1 MRRDNNDDDKI
12 FAFSKFSSFN
22 YGIRCLRTQWCDPYH
37 KSGKKG
43 DFVIEFGKK
52 IPPPREIRR
61 AQISQGIIFGYFKE
75 PFQKYIFRRRK
86 NHMHRNNMLR
96 WVHTIHMENHFK
108 WIEIWNLSA
117 FQQFN
122 NHHFALSAT
131 LMMVDMIAS
140 LSALLSSNCR
150 WSCEKCSSFC
160 RNLHLPHQQFFFSL
174 IITIQCKFPYQISM
188 EFSNKY
194 AKYTPEMCGESNTK
208 K

>member
-1 MRRDNNDDDKI
+1 MLTYTVMRSVSQERKKRRFCHWIWKEDPTASRDKESANISRYYFWLLQRSISKI
-12 FAFSKFSSFN
+12 RF
-22 YGIRCLRTQWCDPYH
+22 P
-37 KSGKKG
+37 KK
-43 DFVIEFGKK
+43 
-52 IPPPREIRR
+52 
-61 AQISQGIIFGYFKE
+61 
-75 PFQKYIFRRRK
+75 K